1 MSAFVGPCFFFLNP
15 AVGELSARRRPAQK
29 TYGFLRFSCRPASAR
44 VPGHEPWHSSH
55 VGPESARFS
64 ACGQKL
70 TFLCAPQAA
79 WLKGENEAFLAA
91 AYIRAMDASPPSAAQ
106 PAQPEAAEAPK
117 PLLCQIC
124 KLEMPADAAGRHK
137 VKTFTCRCC
146 LSLQT
151 TLYRNVGQTPV
162 QGMSLEDRATF
173 FQKCKE
179 APLAGRYTWQT
190 VRSNLLSRLVSQHI
204 TEQEHAVEAERLPL
218 SVWLARGWER
228 PAVESC
234 PFEDH
239 DKLGRLYAVPI
250 RKDVFRELHRKAE
263 EKICEL
269 EKALR
274 EKKNQK
280 RKSAALDSG
289 LDQDD
294 GPAVELDVAVE
305 SLATG
310 RPAKEAKTGDKPE
323 AVAKRTQKAVE
334 AEKAKADKK
343 NQVKVDL
350 AAKALSIVTPF
361 CKAVPTVLKQLP
373 CVEKDGTA
381 EADVSEDEAEALRRA
396 ESEASAWQKACAE
409 LLALREATRGAGVPL
424 ADLPFVLADLKVRKA
439 AWGELL
445 KSARRRIKEQRRN
458 KEQAPSSPP
467 APKGRA
473 RRARAA
479 RK

>member
-1 MSAFVGPCFFFLNP
+1 M
-15 AVGELSARRRPAQK
+15 
-29 TYGFLRFSCRPASAR
+29 
-44 VPGHEPWHSSH
+44 
-55 VGPESARFS
+55 
-64 ACGQKL
+64 
-70 TFLCAPQAA
+70 
-79 WLKGENEAFLAA
+79 
-91 AYIRAMDASPPSAAQ
+91 
-106 PAQPEAAEAPK
+106 
-117 PLLCQIC
+117 PLL
-124 KLEMPADAAGRHK
+124 PVAADDA
-137 VKTFTCRCC
+137 
-146 LSLQT
+146 LQE
-151 TLYRNVGQTPV
+151 RRA
-162 QGMSLEDRATF
+162 EDRATF

-310 RPAKEAKTGDKPE
+310 RPAKEAKSGDKPE

-350 AAKALSIVTPF
+350 AAKALT
-361 CKAVPTVLKQLP
+361 A
-373 CVEKDGTA
+373 A

-445 KSARRRIKEQRRN
+445 KSARRRIKDQRRN
-458 KEQAPSSPP
+458 KEQ
-467 APKGRA
+467 
-473 RRARAA
+473 
-479 RK
+479 

>member
-1 MSAFVGPCFFFLNP
+1 M
-15 AVGELSARRRPAQK
+15 
-29 TYGFLRFSCRPASAR
+29 
-44 VPGHEPWHSSH
+44 
-55 VGPESARFS
+55 
-64 ACGQKL
+64 
-70 TFLCAPQAA
+70 
-79 WLKGENEAFLAA
+79 
-91 AYIRAMDASPPSAAQ
+91 
-106 PAQPEAAEAPK
+106 
-117 PLLCQIC
+117 
-124 KLEMPADAAGRHK
+124 
-137 VKTFTCRCC
+137 
-146 LSLQT
+146 
-151 TLYRNVGQTPV
+151 
-162 QGMSLEDRATF
+162 
-173 FQKCKE
+173 
-179 APLAGRYTWQT
+179 
-190 VRSNLLSRLVSQHI
+190 
-204 TEQEHAVEAERLPL
+204 
-218 SVWLARGWER
+218 
-228 PAVESC
+228 
-234 PFEDH
+234 
-239 DKLGRLYAVPI
+239 
-250 RKDVFRELHRKAE
+250 
-263 EKICEL
+263 
-269 EKALR
+269 
-274 EKKNQK
+274 
-280 RKSAALDSG
+280 
-289 LDQDD
+289 
-294 GPAVELDVAVE
+294 AVE

-310 RPAKEAKTGDKPE
+310 RLAKEAKSGDKPE

>member
-1 MSAFVGPCFFFLNP
+1 
-15 AVGELSARRRPAQK
+15 
-29 TYGFLRFSCRPASAR
+29 
-44 VPGHEPWHSSH
+44 
-55 VGPESARFS
+55 
-64 ACGQKL
+64 
-70 TFLCAPQAA
+70 
-79 WLKGENEAFLAA
+79 
-91 AYIRAMDASPPSAAQ
+91 MDASPPSAAQ

-117 PLLCQIC
+117 PLLSQIC

-151 TLYRNVGQTPV
+151 TLYRDVGQTPV

-173 FQKCKE
+173 FQKRKE
-179 APLAGRYTWQT
+179 APIAGRYTWQT

-250 RKDVFRELHRKAE
+250 RKDVFLELADLFLCLAVKLA
-263 EKICEL
+263 
-269 EKALR
+269 
-274 EKKNQK
+274 
-280 RKSAALDSG
+280 G
-289 LDQDD
+289 DD

-310 RPAKEAKTGDKPE
+310 RPAKEAKSGDKPE

-350 AAKALSIVTPF
+350 AAKALT
-361 CKAVPTVLKQLP
+361 A
-373 CVEKDGTA
+373 A

-458 KEQAPSSPP
+458 KEQ
-467 APKGRA
+467 
-473 RRARAA
+473 
-479 RK
+479 